1 MLTCFASIKS
11 RILTKNPIPLLIH
24 ALIVSRNKTLL
35 VILCPLQYFLS
46 SIHLTILLHCL
57 TKPFHHHTQG
67 CHSSEVAWRVTCR
80 RYRAHKRTSVVPR
93 HNTEQQHSCS
103 TCNPHYSIADPAT
116 GLHTSLASHKAPRA
130 NRQPANGSG
139 VAAKMNTGR
148 FVSEILGSIRLD
160 LITTRRNRK
169 CGAQRYPAGVT

>member
-11 RILTKNPIPLLIH
+11 RILTKNPIQLLIQ

-35 VILCPLQYFLS
+35 VIHCPLQYFLS
-46 SIHLTILLHCL
+46 SIHLTILLHRL

-67 CHSSEVAWRVTCR
+67 SHSSEVAWRVTCH

-116 GLHTSLASHKAPRA
+116 GLHTSLASHKAPSA
-130 NRQPANGSG
+130 NRQPGHESG
-139 VAAKMNTGR
+139 VAAEMNTGR
-148 FVSEILGSIRLD
+148 FISEILGSIRLD
-160 LITTRRNRK
+160 LITTRRNNK
-169 CGAQRYPAGVT
+169 CGAQQYPAGVT